1 MMKKLLSNGL
11 VIAGMLGVPAAVTN
25 TELPD
30 AKAEYRHDPRLIMLK
45 DFFRAI
51 SAPAQDF
58 PEEFLRAA
66 DRHKLDWR
74 LLPSLSVVESG
85 GGRSARNNNLFGWD
99 GGNAIFASFR
109 AGIHDVAERL
119 EHYKLYRDKDLDQIL
134 QMYNPDVNYPSA
146 VKSVM
151 KRISP
156 SQDVFAAGV
165 Y

>member
-74 LLPSLSVVESG
+74 LLPSLSVFGLLWLHLCYVRVFQSG
-85 GGRSARNNNLFGWD
+85 RFS
-99 GGNAIFASFR
+99 FASSSACARRRVSSSSVGCGECVAR
-109 AGIHDVAERL
+109 APTSR
-119 EHYKLYRDKDLDQIL
+119 R
-134 QMYNPDVNYPSA
+134 
-146 VKSVM
+146 
-151 KRISP
+151 
-156 SQDVFAAGV
+156 
-165 Y
+165 